1 MNSKTNIAE
10 NRIFVSRKTEIKDR
24 ITSLILHQ
32 RKKNM
37 TKSFF
42 AFLLILKISLSLQS
56 NEDWSFEEDSKGGW
70 STEVSNEAEMLFN
83 GRIYGGREA
92 VPSKI
97 VIDDDLPKII
107 DFDLQILGHSLCPC
121 NSSTLLESK
130 YS

>member
-1 MNSKTNIAE
+1 MNSKTNIAK

-37 TKSFF
+37 TKSSFT
-42 AFLLILKISLSLQS
+42 FLLILHISLSFQS
-56 NEDWSFEEDSKGGW
+56 NEDWSFEDDSKEGW

-92 VPSKI
+92 APSEI
-97 VIDDDLPKII
+97 MIDDDLQK
-107 DFDLQILGHSLCPC
+107 
-121 NSSTLLESK
+121 
-130 YS
+130 

>member
-1 MNSKTNIAE
+1 MNSKTNIAK

-42 AFLLILKISLSLQS
+42 AFLLILHISLSLQS
-56 NEDWSFEEDSKGGW
+56 NENWSFEEDSKGGW

-92 VPSKI
+92 APSKI
-97 VIDDDLPKII
+97 MIDDDLQK
-107 DFDLQILGHSLCPC
+107 
-121 NSSTLLESK
+121 
-130 YS
+130 